1 MFFFQVIINRR
12 FIRLCQSSAR
22 ALGKEVL
29 PSELQIIKITKPQ
42 RFGKQSDQGGVE
54 RIILV
59 MLKAWLE
66 FLLYS
71 WHVVFRTAAHT

>member
-1 MFFFQVIINRR
+1 MFFFRVIINIR
-12 FIRLCQSSAR
+12 FIRLCESPAR
-22 ALGKEVL
+22 ALEKEVFL
-29 PSELQIIKITKPQ
+29 SELQIIKITKPR
-42 RFGKQSDQGGVE
+42 RFRNKSDQGGVE

-66 FLLYS
+66 FSLCA